1 MIKKKLV
8 LYTGVNSSIIKYLK
22 NTKQIKSNFEFLEFS
37 SFSSLN
43 LKNFDKKFFLHFKFK
58 TKIDNEDPK
67 NYIDSHL
74 KILKK
79 TINYC
84 KKNNLILLYPST
96 VVYFPSTKPHKEDD
110 PLYLDN
116 LYYYTKFLSEEI
128 IKKQKNLNYI
138 ILRIFNIYGHG
149 KNKHLDYIKN
159 NLGKKKFSLKENI
172 SLIRDYIHI
181 DDFVNLLHKVLISKN
196 KKILNKT
203 YNVGS
208 GNKTSLKK
216 VENLLKINFNVKI
229 TFKGNFHFTPER
241 KVCYANISKVKK
253 FFNWKPQITIN
264 KFFYD

>member
-1 MIKKKLV
+1 VIKKKLIIC
-8 LYTGVNSSIIKYLK
+8 TGRNSSIIKYLK
-22 NTKQIKSNFEFLEFS
+22 NTKQIKSNFNFLEFS
-37 SFSSLN
+37 SSLSLN
-43 LKNFDKKFFLHFKFK
+43 LKKHNINFFLHFKFK

-67 NYIDSHL
+67 KYIDGHL

-84 KKNNLILLYPST
+84 KKKNLILIYPSS
-96 VVYFPSTKPHKEDD
+96 VVYFPSTKSHKEDD

-128 IKKQKNLNYI
+128 IKNQNNLNYI

-149 KNKHLDYIKN
+149 KNKHLDYIKK
-159 NLGKKKFSLKENI
+159 NLDKKKVVLNESS

-181 DDFVNLLHKVLISKN
+181 EDFVNLLHNILIIKN

-208 GNKTSLKK
+208 GKKTSLKK
-216 VENLLKINFNVKI
+216 VANFLQRNFNVKI
-229 TFKGNFHFTPER
+229 IFKNNSHFTPER
-241 KVCYANISKVKK
+241 KICYANIAKIKK
-253 FFNWKPQITIN
+253 NLNWKPRITIS